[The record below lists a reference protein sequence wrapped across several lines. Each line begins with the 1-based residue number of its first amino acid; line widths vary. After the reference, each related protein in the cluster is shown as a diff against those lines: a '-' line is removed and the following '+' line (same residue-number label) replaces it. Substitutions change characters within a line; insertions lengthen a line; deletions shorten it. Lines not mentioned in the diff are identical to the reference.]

1 MANQVNFTNYGT
13 QNLVATTSR
22 YSAKQ
27 IIYYG
32 AQQRVTFAIYRK
44 KNFTFAATDKFY
56 EITKSMEFRP
66 DLVSHSIYGIPDYW
80 WRIMETNNMKD
91 VMEFRAGRT
100 IRLPG
105 GYLM

>member
-13 QNLVATTSR
+13 QNLVSTTSR
-22 YSAKQ
+22 YNAKQ
-27 IIYYG
+27 IVYYG
-32 AQQRVTFAIYRK
+32 DQQKVTFTTYRK
-44 KNFTFAATDKFY
+44 KDFSFAPADKFY
-56 EITKSMEFRP
+56 EIAKDMEFRP
-66 DLVSHSIYGIPDYW
+66 DLVSQTAYGVPDYW

-91 VMEFRAGRT
+91 IMEFRAGRT